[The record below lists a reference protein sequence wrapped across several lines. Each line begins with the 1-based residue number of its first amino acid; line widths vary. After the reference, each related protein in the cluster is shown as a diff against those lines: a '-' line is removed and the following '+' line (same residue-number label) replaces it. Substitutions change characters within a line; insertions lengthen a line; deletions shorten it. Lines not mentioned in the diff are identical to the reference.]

1 MSKYDIGGVQ
11 GRFQPD
17 SNDQVLENKLGITD
31 PAERDEAELVLL
43 EKLYEDVL
51 LHDSPNGQI
60 KVADLKKWHYRWLGN
75 LYEWAG
81 EERAVNMSKGD
92 FHFAAA
98 AQVPQL
104 LDKFESEYLRRYA
117 PCSGYDDEQLAEAV
131 AIVHV
136 ELILIHPF
144 RDGNGRISRFLADV
158 MMAQAGYPALDYSC
172 WDQNKTD
179 YFAAI
184 RQGLEMNYAP
194 MMKWVTRAM
203 ATSD

>member
-1 MSKYDIGGVQ
+1 MSKYDIGGIQ
-11 GRFQPD
+11 GRFQPG

-51 LHDSPNGQI
+51 LHHFPTSQI
-60 KVADLKKWHYRWLGN
+60 KVSDLKKWHRRWLGN
-75 LYEWAG
+75 LYAWAG
-81 EERAVNMSKGD
+81 DERSVNMSKGD
-92 FHFAAA
+92 FHFAVA
-98 AQVPQL
+98 AQIPQL
-104 LDKFESEYLRRYA
+104 LDKFEREYLLRYT
-117 PCSGYDDEQLAEAV
+117 PCSGYDDERLIEAV

-144 RDGNGRISRFLADV
+144 RDGNGRLSRLLADV
-158 MMAQAGYPALDYSC
+158 MMGQAGYPPLDYSC
-172 WDQNKTD
+172 WDQNKAD

-194 MMKWVTRAM
+194 MMEWVAQAM
-203 ATSD
+203 DND